1 LNTLGIPDITGFE
14 HHPYLVLTPYF
25 KKIDDS
31 LLTLSTFDRQKSL
44 AQYRRYIERYA
55 QKTPHSAVRAQ
66 LRINL
71 SMLFQKYDY
80 YGVPVEQNVRSR
92 NRMDNLLEE
101 TANRLTDT
109 DVATMQIL
117 EDDEI

>member
-1 LNTLGIPDITGFE
+1 MFDIPDLVGYE
-14 HHPYLVLTPYF
+14 HHPYLVLSPYF

-31 LLTLSTFDRQKSL
+31 LLTLSTFDRQKKL

-55 QKTPHSAVRAQ
+55 QKTPHSTVRAQ

-80 YGVPVEQNVRSR
+80 YGAPAELNVRSR
-92 NRMDNLLEE
+92 NRMDNLLEDSA
-101 TANRLTDT
+101 TKLTEG
-109 DVATMQIL
+109 DVAAMQIL
-117 EDDEI
+117 EEDEL